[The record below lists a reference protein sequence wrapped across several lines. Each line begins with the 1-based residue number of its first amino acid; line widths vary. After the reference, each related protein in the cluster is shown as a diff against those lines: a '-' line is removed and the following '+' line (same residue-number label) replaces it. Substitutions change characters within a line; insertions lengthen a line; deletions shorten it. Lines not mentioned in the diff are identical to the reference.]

1 MMISRVAAIDDNK
14 RNIVFL
20 LAFAE
25 SPEWLKVFS
34 GDFVNWSGLSLS
46 AEVNSKLRAVILEK
60 RPSLIEMRNYLFSRQ
75 CAMLLKVHKPWE
87 VRMDG

>member
-1 MMISRVAAIDDNK
+1 MFILV
-14 RNIVFL
+14 
-20 LAFAE
+20 FAE

-34 GDFVNWSGLSLS
+34 RDFVNWSGLSLS
-46 AEVNSKLRAVILEK
+46 AEVNSKLRDVILEK

-87 VRMDG
+87 VRRMDDSLCSPEAVLL

>member
-1 MMISRVAAIDDNK
+1 MVDVNK
-14 RNIVFL
+14 SQIY
-20 LAFAE
+20 AE

-46 AEVNSKLRAVILEK
+46 AEVNSKLRDVILEK

-87 VRMDG
+87 VRTTFLLLLSRQSP